1 MIERN
6 EIKNLKTRLI
16 RKRIGHSKEDSSVL
30 FSLHNNC
37 EIVKQTLTL
46 NVQEPHKRNDVPFQ
60 QRNTL
65 LLSYNA
71 KIKNNQNKSKSHF
84 YELKFSNNRSSKV
97 SLDNEEAL
105 FKNVILKR
113 NIMFPK
119 IISTSSF
126 ASGIPS
132 SRDITMINKTK
143 EKKNKSLHS
152 QSIISKVRKK
162 INETNKK
169 ILGNILEIRQIPFD
183 QFHNRKITLKRI
195 SHTSMNQRVT
205 HKPHAITDINED
217 ELNDDIDYMKIK
229 SVLHKNVN
237 CSN

>member
-16 RKRIGHSKEDSSVL
+16 RKRINHPKEDSNSSVL

-46 NVQEPHKRNDVPFQ
+46 NVQEPHKRNNVPFQ

-71 KIKNNQNKSKSHF
+71 KIKNNQNNSKSHF
-84 YELKFSNNRSSKV
+84 YELKFANNRSSKV

-105 FKNVILKR
+105 FKNTILKR
-113 NIMFPK
+113 NILFPK

-126 ASGIPS
+126 VSRIPS
-132 SRDITMINKTK
+132 LRETK
-143 EKKNKSLHS
+143 EKKNLHS
-152 QSIISKVRKK
+152 QSFISKVKKK
-162 INETNKK
+162 INENNKK
-169 ILGNILEIRQIPFD
+169 ILGNILEIRQIPFI
-183 QFHNRKITLKRI
+183 QFHNSL
-195 SHTSMNQRVT
+195 V
-205 HKPHAITDINED
+205 
-217 ELNDDIDYMKIK
+217 
-229 SVLHKNVN
+229 
-237 CSN
+237 